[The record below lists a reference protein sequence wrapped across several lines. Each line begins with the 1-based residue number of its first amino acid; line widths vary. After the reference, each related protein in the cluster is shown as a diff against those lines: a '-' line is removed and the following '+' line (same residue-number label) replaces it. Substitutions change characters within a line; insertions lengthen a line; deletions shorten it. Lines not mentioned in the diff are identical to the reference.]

1 MKQIHKLFRLLADPR
16 SYGIKKN
23 SRAYGNLLTL
33 AITGEAVTGYSSYH
47 CYYVDTTLVGS
58 ALSAAGIAHR
68 CYNVAPRGGACGER
82 VALAGK
88 VLRDARKA
96 FSCFAAVKDISCGGY
111 HWRYDIRLRTS
122 YLSYIIEAAKT
133 L

>member
-16 SYGIKKN
+16 SYGINKN
-23 SRAYGNLLTL
+23 SRAYGDLLLL
-33 AITGEAVTGYSSYH
+33 AMTGEAVTGYSSYR
-47 CYYVDTTLVGS
+47 YYYADTTLVGS

-82 VALAGK
+82 VALTGK

-96 FSCFAAVKDISCGGY
+96 FRCYCTAAQVSSSAHDLV
-111 HWRYDIRLRTS
+111 YDLRVREI
-122 YLSYIIEAAKT
+122 YLKYIVEAAKS

>member
-16 SYGIKKN
+16 SYGVNKN

-33 AITGEAVTGYSSYH
+33 AITGEAVTGYSSFCSYN
-47 CYYVDTTLVGS
+47 VDTALVGS
-58 ALSAAGIAHR
+58 ALSAAGVAHR

-82 VALAGK
+82 VALTGQ
-88 VLRDARKA
+88 VLRDVRKA
-96 FSCFAAVKDISCGGY
+96 FTCFAAVKDISCGGY
-111 HWRYDIRLRTS
+111 HWWYDVRLRAS
-122 YLSYIIEAAKT
+122 YLNYIIEAAKT